1 VRGWVEL
8 DRRGAPKLFR
18 ACVALLGRAR
28 RQVPLL
34 DLLVSHCWSCE
45 MNLSAGGVA
54 TKFGL
59 NVAGGIDIGRVVIAK
74 VIDVRGF
81 PLEVDSNSY
90 RSR

>member
-1 VRGWVEL
+1 
-8 DRRGAPKLFR
+8 
-18 ACVALLGRAR
+18 
-28 RQVPLL
+28 
-34 DLLVSHCWSCE
+34 